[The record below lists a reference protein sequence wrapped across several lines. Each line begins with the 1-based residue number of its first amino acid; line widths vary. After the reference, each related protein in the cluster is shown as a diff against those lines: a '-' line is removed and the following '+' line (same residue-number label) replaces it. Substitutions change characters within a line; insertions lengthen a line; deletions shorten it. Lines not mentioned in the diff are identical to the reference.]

1 MFQLISFAMPA
12 TADYAGM
19 MTVPKAAP
27 AADLAKVPRT
37 ERGRRTRR
45 RLLDA
50 AAGEFGD
57 KGFHEA
63 SISGITARAGVALGS
78 FYTYFDSKDEVFRA
92 LVSDLSSRVAQEA
105 RQAIT
110 PGLTPLEIER
120 AALFA
125 FLAFAR
131 EHKEIYRIIDESEFV
146 DPAAFRRHY
155 ETTAERILSRLR
167 AGAEDGALR
176 DDLGEAHAW
185 AIMGMNVFL
194 GLRFAV
200 WSDALVP
207 DEVADAAQ
215 SILSRGIVARKV
227 EG

>member
-1 MFQLISFAMPA
+1 
-12 TADYAGM
+12 
-19 MTVPKAAP
+19 MTGLSAAP
-27 AADLAKVPRT
+27 PADLGPSSDPGKAPRT

-50 AAGEFGD
+50 AAGEFGE
-57 KGFHEA
+57 KGFHDA
-63 SISGITARAGVALGS
+63 SISGITGRAGVALGS

-92 LVSDLSSRVAQEA
+92 LVSDLSAQVAQEA

-110 PGLTPLEIER
+110 PGLAPLEIER
-120 AALFA
+120 AALVG

-131 EHKEIYRIIDESEFV
+131 EHKEIYRIIDETEFV
-146 DPAAFRRHY
+146 DPAAFRQHY

-167 AGAEDGALR
+167 AGAEAGALR
-176 DDLGEAHAW
+176 GDLGEAHAW

-194 GLRFAV
+194 GLRFSV
-200 WSDALVP
+200 WSDSLTP

-215 SILSRGIVARKV
+215 SILASGIAADSAK
-227 EG
+227 G